1 VSGRVA
7 VLPSPEVAA
16 RTPSARQRPASSREP
31 RPASGRLQAIGKR
44 AKDGL
49 LILEVAGR
57 AERGVAD
64 RVALAEARRRLLAQ
78 SPAGFVVDARHLVSM
93 PVTTFSAL
101 VADQPR
107 LVEAGGG
114 VVFAGLSPEL
124 VDQLW
129 RKGWVANQHPWLP
142 AYASVSEAAAALA
155 ARRVDASS
163 IDPARLTV
171 RFEDG
176 RVALRGALDQETAA
190 LCASRLRQLLRGG
203 QRLVLD
209 LEGLADAE
217 HEAVDGLL
225 GFVHEARRRGQEI
238 ALHGAWGAVAE
249 VLRAFQ
255 RDLEE

>member
-1 VSGRVA
+1 MSGRVA
-7 VLPSPEVAA
+7 VLPE
-16 RTPSARQRPASSREP
+16 TRPSSRQP
-31 RPASGRLQAIGKR
+31 RPSSGRLQAVGKR
-44 AKDGL
+44 GKDGL
-49 LILEVAGR
+49 LVLQVSGR

-78 SPAGFVVDARHLVSM
+78 SPAGFVVDARDLVAM

-114 VVFAGLSPEL
+114 VVFAGLQPEV
-124 VDQLW
+124 VDHLW

-155 ARRVDASS
+155 ARIVDAAS
-163 IDPARLTV
+163 IDPARLTI
-171 RFEDG
+171 RFEGG
-176 RVALRGALDQETAA
+176 RVALRGALDEETAA
-190 LCASRLRQLLRGG
+190 LCASRLKQLLRGG

-217 HEAVDGLL
+217 HEAADGLL
-225 GFVHEARRRGQEI
+225 SFVHEARGRGQEV
-238 ALHGAWGAVAE
+238 LLEGAWGAVAE

-255 RDLEE
+255 RQLS